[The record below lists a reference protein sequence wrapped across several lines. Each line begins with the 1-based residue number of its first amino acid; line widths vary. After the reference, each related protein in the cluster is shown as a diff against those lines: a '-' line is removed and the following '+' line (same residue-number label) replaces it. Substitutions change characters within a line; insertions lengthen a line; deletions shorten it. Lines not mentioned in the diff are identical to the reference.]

1 MLYSYIIIFTG
12 THPIE
17 CKVRNLVSSLD
28 LSDTFVFQQPVGN
41 ITLSSD
47 YKNTT
52 TGVVITLTI
61 SITAGSHLNFLIDP
75 GPGHQMINLT
85 YADLLPTVPLYS
97 PYSETTY
104 DFNSTISVTVGTCP
118 SCYGASY
125 SEWLGYVSHMTV
137 QFAYQTPGDY
147 VPSVTI
153 SNAISTKTQHLDH
166 TIYIKIPLDDCI
178 EIVEPQM
185 VQKPPAVATVIFSI
199 KDGKDCIGMVQVC
212 YEHFAKGIFYCTNM
226 NLDPMFDVAMQ
237 VPMDTLP
244 LGDLDIEVILDN
256 IVSHQLLKFNT
267 SIVQEVA
274 NVSMTTFEDV
284 IRVGDEALF
293 LISVEQGTYE
303 TKVCNIKY

>member
-153 SNAISTKTQHLDH
+153 SNAISTKKQSLDH